1 MEHSEKSLP
10 TPPSKS
16 DSEKSQTKKSGTRSK
31 SEKSKSSLNT
41 GSGGVGGEG
50 DVKASLMDSLAQ
62 LDPQALLLIQVR
74 INKIT

>member
-16 DSEKSQTKKSGTRSK
+16 DSEKSPTKKSGTRSK

-41 GSGGVGGEG
+41 GSGGEG

-74 INKIT
+74 INKIGYL